1 MIANA
6 DSRATEGTPL
16 GEGSTAGVTDVEAA
30 GLVTGSH
37 TYTSGPRLVFIT
49 GLVLCLF
56 LSLIFFLVH
65 EPGKLAIFGA
75 LAIGFFLLLLRTPRK
90 RVPPVSR
97 I

>member
-1 MIANA
+1 M
-6 DSRATEGTPL
+6 
-16 GEGSTAGVTDVEAA
+16 VEVEPA
-30 GLVTGSH
+30 GLITGGH

-49 GLVLCLF
+49 GLVLCMF

-90 RVPPVSR
+90 HSPPMSR